1 MKKHDRMK
9 AACAEKMAQTQ
20 GKCVEECL
28 QIGWCKDVYKAVGS
42 KGKASGDQSGSGAF
56 APSAN
61 D

>member
-28 QIGWCKDVYKAVGS
+28 QIGWCKDVYKATE
-42 KGKASGDQSGSGAF
+42 KQTRKKEKDE
-56 APSAN
+56 
-61 D
+61 